1 MDPDSEHP
9 PRRTCARPPLPGFL
23 RQPSN
28 CASSPRSRP
37 LVCSPTAAS
46 SDPPLPAPPRASHL
60 TVLATASRTPWD
72 LTLVAP
78 LPPAPAPPSP
88 TPAPGPGAPPGLCTW
103 GPSAWMQPAVCRGL
117 RQMALRQKALPSLPF
132 KHQPGLARPTL
143 LPLQLRRHRSCHVFI
158 CSWVVVV
165 GLWLRRGRS
174 GLRSPRCVGICWR
187 VKNGRLPRPGGAAQ
201 FGLMHTLGLCLLL
214 SLFLLYWGET
224 SVTYDVPFFRA
235 HSSVGLRPFTL
246 LGDHHHPPSL
256 SSSQTETAHPLNTNS
271 P

>member
-1 MDPDSEHP
+1 M
-9 PRRTCARPPLPGFL
+9 G
-23 RQPSN
+23 
-28 CASSPRSRP
+28 
-37 LVCSPTAAS
+37 
-46 SDPPLPAPPRASHL
+46 SDPGRPSAPCP
-60 TVLATASRTPWD
+60 P
-72 LTLVAP
+72 
-78 LPPAPAPPSP
+78 PPAPLQHRDRGPLQGCVLGVHLPGCSPLSAGAFGRWHCVRKPCLSSPSNTSP
-88 TPAPGPGAPPGLCTW
+88 
-103 GPSAWMQPAVCRGL
+103 
-117 RQMALRQKALPSLPF
+117 
-132 KHQPGLARPTL
+132 ARPTL

-201 FGLMHTLGLCLLL
+201 IGLMHTLGLCLLL

-224 SVTYDVPFFRA
+224 SVTYDAPFFRA